1 MLGALKWPFGLG
13 KSGAEKEA
21 PVVDFA
27 AARQRKGPE
36 AFNRM
41 SDMLPYTGY
50 DEKSG
55 LFFIEADVP
64 DSLESLGFCIE
75 VRPQTGASE
84 QMADYLT
91 SLFMSGS
98 PPGTGIQVQMF
109 GSPDLGV
116 FNEAYEK
123 VTKTEHDF
131 PDDPARARVA
141 RLMHQMMLKRKE
153 HYRKGATTGLFEDM
167 NYRLRDFRSVISV
180 VVPVPKRLDGKFQGI
195 NEFTRSAEAES
206 FIQSVIVLRET
217 YRTALSSYFLFD
229 KIWGPEDLMNWCS
242 TILNIPATMNGDPY
256 DLKYDDCRLIRHQIV
271 RSDTKLVEDEMDI
284 TFSDSTNPDVVM
296 RALSVRNFP
305 KMFCM
310 NQMNELI
317 GSLKNSTLSYP
328 CPFLITLGVRTLDF
342 EAERNKVIVKAAR
355 ATQGAESNFAKF
367 QPDLIDKKYDWDI
380 AQGAY
385 DEGKGTVKMYLQ
397 MLLFTNRYEVSK
409 AEQSARAVWRGQN
422 FDVTTDRKMQKQALL
437 ASLPMM
443 YGPLLQRDLQI
454 AFRSSTKTI
463 YNAANMMPIIAEPTG
478 VGAPVVPLFGRR
490 GQAMGIDL
498 FANPSGNFNGC
509 VVGTSGSGKSVL
521 LNELAA
527 RTIATGGRVWIFD
540 VGYSYQKSCSTIGG
554 QFLQFTPGSNISLNP
569 FSMIK
574 NIDAD
579 MEMLKPLIAQM
590 ISPNAKLEPYQLA
603 QVEINIRQLWAEF
616 GHQTTITLLAER
628 LKKACYQG
636 GSREAFGVEE
646 SVEAQ
651 ECDPRIRDLGVQLFP
666 FTEDGAYGRYFMGDA
681 NIEFNSDLVV
691 LELQELNGMKD
702 LQGVVLL
709 LLMYKITQEMYLGDR
724 SKKKVVII
732 DEAWQLLSGGSAAEF
747 IEAGYRTARKF
758 GGSFLTGT
766 QSVNDYYKTPA
777 SMAALENADWMFLL
791 RQKPESVEALTKSDK
806 LVIDEETKDVIK
818 SVTKIDG
825 RFSEVFVRCGDLP
838 PTVGRLIVDPFSL
851 LLFSTKAEDAEAVRA
866 YVSGGMETEQAIEQV
881 LRDRGIKA

>member
-1 MLGALKWPFGLG
+1 MLTALKWPFGFG
-13 KSGAEKEA
+13 RSNRQGDDAQNDFAAARHKSGAEK
-21 PVVDFA
+21 
-27 AARQRKGPE
+27 
-36 AFNRM
+36 FNRL

-55 LFFIEADVP
+55 LFYIEADVP

-75 VRPQTGASE
+75 LRPQTGASE

-109 GSPDLGV
+109 GSPDLSG
-116 FNEAYEK
+116 FYDGFER
-123 VTKTEHDF
+123 VTKTEHSY

-141 RLMHQMMLKRKE
+141 KLMHQMMVKRVS
-153 HYRKGATTGLFEDM
+153 HYRKGATAGLFEDM
-167 NYRLRDFRSVISV
+167 NYRLRDFRAVVSV
-180 VVPVPKRLDGKFQGI
+180 VVPVSKRMDGKFQGI
-195 NEFTRSAEAES
+195 QEFVRSSESES
-206 FIQSVIVLRET
+206 FVQSVIVLRET
-217 YRTALSSYFLFD
+217 FRTALSSYFLFD
-229 KIWGPEDLMNWCS
+229 KIWGPEDLLNWCS
-242 TILNIPATMNGDPY
+242 TILNAPATMGSDPFKLEY
-256 DLKYDDCRLIRHQIV
+256 DSGKLLRHQIV
-271 RSDTKLVEDEMDI
+271 RSDTKLVEDELDM
-284 TFSDSTNPDVVM
+284 TFSDSSNPEVVV

-310 NQMNELI
+310 NQMNELV
-317 GSLKNSTLSYP
+317 GSLKNPTLSYP
-328 CPFLITLGVRTLDF
+328 CPFLITLGVQTLDF
-342 EAERNKVIVKAAR
+342 DAERNKVIVKAAR

-367 QPDLIDKKYDWDI
+367 QPDLIDKKFDWDI

-385 DEGKGTVKMYLQ
+385 DEGKGTVKLYLQ
-397 MLLFTNRYEVSK
+397 MLLFSNRREVSK
-409 AEQSARAVWRGQN
+409 AEQSARAVWRGEN

-443 YGPLLQRDLQI
+443 FGPLLQRDMRT

-463 YNAANMMPIIAEPTG
+463 YNAANMMPVIAEPTG
-478 VGAPVVPLFGRR
+478 AGAPVVPLFGRR
-490 GQAMGIDL
+490 GQAMGFDL
-498 FANPSGNFNGC
+498 FANPSGNYNGC
-509 VVGTSGSGKSVL
+509 VVGASGSGKSVL
-521 LNELAA
+521 LNEIAA
-527 RTIATGGRVWIFD
+527 RTVATGGRVWIFD
-540 VGYSYQKSCSTIGG
+540 VGYSYQKSCNTIGG
-554 QFLQFTPGSNISLNP
+554 QYMRFTPDSQICLNP

-574 NIDAD
+574 DIDAD

-590 ISPNAKLEPYQLA
+590 ISPNAHLEPYQLA
-603 QVEINIRQLWAEF
+603 QVDINIRQLWEEHGPKAS
-616 GHQTTITLLAER
+616 ITLLAER

-646 SVEAQ
+646 NVDNS

-666 FTEDGAYGRYFMGDA
+666 FTEDGAYGKYFKGDA

-702 LQGVVLL
+702 LQSVVLL

-724 SKKKVVII
+724 GKKKVVII

-766 QSVNDYYKTPA
+766 QSVNDYYKSPA

-791 RQKPESVEALTKSDK
+791 RQKPESVVAMAKSDK
-806 LVIDEETKDVIK
+806 LVIDDATKEVIK
-818 SVTKIDG
+818 SLTKVDG
-825 RFSEVFVRCGDLP
+825 RFAEVFVRCGDLP

-851 LLFSTKAEDAEAVRA
+851 LLYSTHAQDAEAVRE
-866 YVSGGMETEQAIEQV
+866 YVSRGYETAQAIELV
-881 LRDRGIKA
+881 LKDRGIKV